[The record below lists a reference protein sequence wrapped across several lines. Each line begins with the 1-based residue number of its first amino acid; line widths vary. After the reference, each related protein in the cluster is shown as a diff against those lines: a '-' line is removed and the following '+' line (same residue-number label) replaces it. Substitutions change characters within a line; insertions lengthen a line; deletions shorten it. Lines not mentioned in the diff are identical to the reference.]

1 LTKIG
6 VLCSLVRVEEKLIL
20 KRLRE
25 REVAFDKIDVR
36 EVTFDLHGTDWS
48 QYDAV
53 LIRCM
58 SQTNALYAARAL
70 EMQGVKTVNPSNVIE
85 TCGDKILT
93 TLALNERG
101 IPNPQTHI
109 AFDSDS
115 ALAAVEAVGYP
126 AVIKPPVGS
135 WGRMMAKVNDREAAE
150 AIVEHKLSSDGETPL
165 YIQAYVDKP
174 GRDIRA
180 MVVGDE
186 TVYAIYRSAEHWITN
201 TARGGT
207 TTNLPLTPD
216 LERLC
221 RAAADAVGGGIVA
234 VDLLEDADGTMTINE
249 VNNTPEFHGAMEVV
263 DVDIAGKMVDH
274 VLRVA
279 QNERKRLGTGD

>member
-25 REVAFDKIDVR
+25 REIAFDKIDVR
-36 EVTFDLHGTDWS
+36 EVAFDLHGTDWS

-53 LIRCM
+53 LIRCL

-70 EMQGVKTVNPSNVIE
+70 EMQGVKTVNPSHVIE
-85 TCGDKILT
+85 TCGDKVLT
-93 TLALNERG
+93 TLALNEAG
-101 IPNPQTHI
+101 IPNPQTLV
-109 AFDSDS
+109 AFDKES

-150 AIVEHKLSSDGETPL
+150 AIVEHKLSADSETPL
-165 YIQAYVDKP
+165 YVQAYVDKP

-180 MVVGDE
+180 LVVGDE
-186 TVYAIYRSAEHWITN
+186 VTYAIYRSAEHWITN

-207 TTNLPLTPD
+207 TTNLPITPEV
-216 LERLC
+216 ERLC
-221 RAAADAVGGGIVA
+221 LAAAEAVGGGIVA
-234 VDLLEDADGTMTINE
+234 VDLLEDADGAMMINE

-263 DVDIAGKMVDH
+263 DVDIAGKMVNH
-274 VLRVA
+274 ALQVA
-279 QNERKRLGTGD
+279 QN

>member
-1 LTKIG
+1 VKIG
-6 VLCSLVRVEEKLIL
+6 VLCSLIRVEEKLIL

-36 EVTFDLHGTDWS
+36 EVLFDVHGSDWS

-53 LIRCM
+53 LIRCL

-70 EMQGVKTVNPSNVIE
+70 ELHSVKTVNPSHVIE
-85 TCGDKILT
+85 TCGDKVMT
-93 TLALNERG
+93 TLALNERS

-109 AFDSDS
+109 AFDKDS
-115 ALAAVEAVGYP
+115 ALAAIEKVGYP

-135 WGRMMAKVNDREAAE
+135 WGRLMAKVNDREAAE
-150 AIVEHKLSSDGETPL
+150 AIVEHKLSSDSETPL

-180 MVVGDE
+180 LVAGDE

-207 TTNLPLTPD
+207 TTNLPLTQE
-216 LERLC
+216 LEQLC
-221 RAAADAVGGGIVA
+221 RAAAHAVGGGIVA
-234 VDLLEDADGTMTINE
+234 VDLLEDADGTSMMVNE
-249 VNNTPEFHGAMEVV
+249 VNNTPEFHGAMKAV
-263 DVDIAGKMVDH
+263 DIDIAGKIVDY
-274 VLRVA
+274 VLKVA
-279 QNERKRLGTGD
+279 QS